1 MSGDGRLW
9 ARGYSGRSPSTL
21 SRRRGVGSQQRRTAA
36 FSPRRV
42 VADGQLILA
51 AGGLLAAGL
60 IASFVAAQL
69 RVPSLVLFV
78 GVGMLVGSE
87 GLGLIEFDSYR
98 LARTI
103 GVVSLALILFEGGLT
118 SGLLH
123 LRPVLGAAV
132 SLASVG
138 TVLTA
143 VIVGLGA
150 AALFGVSIEEGL
162 LLGAILSSTDGA
174 AIFALLR
181 GSTLSRKLA
190 RTLEG
195 ESGLNDPVA
204 VLLVLA
210 LIDLLSKPGYGA
222 ADVVVL
228 FARELGIGLLI
239 GAAVGAAAVY
249 VLRRARLAT
258 AGLYPVASLTVAA
271 LAYGGADTLHGSGFL
286 AVYLTGLMIGS
297 ATIPAERTIVSFH
310 QGLGW
315 VAQVA
320 MFLTLGL
327 LVFPDQL
334 SPVALKGTVLALLL
348 VFLARPVAVAIST
361 LPFAYSWRERV
372 ILGWAGLR
380 GAVPV
385 VLATFPV
392 IDHEPHSLQF
402 FNIVFFAVL
411 VSTVLQGS
419 TFETFARRLRL
430 TTNQPDLPRPLSESG
445 TIRRLGAEVLEHT
458 VGPEDAIANAHVRD
472 LGLPRDALVSVIVRR
487 DRAIPPRG
495 STQLRVG
502 DELHLLIS
510 EESAHLI
517 PELLKRWRAGPI
529 GRPPRPP
536 RRPTGRRP
544 IFSVWT
550 WNAARD
556 GDASRPR
563 LIAGQPVIEQ
573 LRVRR
578 DQPGGL
584 WVLADGRY
592 AITGNLAAVGSK
604 GDLAEWARRRMH
616 TTTAEEGVWLQDV
629 IGALATERT
638 QPASPHG

>member
-1 MSGDGRLW
+1 M
-9 ARGYSGRSPSTL
+9 
-21 SRRRGVGSQQRRTAA
+21 
-36 FSPRRV
+36 
-42 VADGQLILA
+42 ADGHLILI

-60 IASFVAAQL
+60 VASFVAVRL

-78 GVGMLVGSE
+78 GVGMLVGSD
-87 GLGLIEFDSYR
+87 GFGWIAFNDYR

-123 LRPVLGAAV
+123 LRPVLGGAAA
-132 SLASVG
+132 LASAG
-138 TVLTA
+138 TVMTA
-143 VIVGLGA
+143 VLVGLAA
-150 AALFGVSIEEGL
+150 AALFGYSANEGL

-204 VLLVLA
+204 VVLVLA
-210 LIDLLSKPGYGA
+210 FINVLTRSGYGLGDMLLLA
-222 ADVVVL
+222 
-228 FARELGIGLLI
+228 ARELAIGLAL
-239 GAAVGAAAVY
+239 GALVGTAATHI
-249 VLRRARLAT
+249 LQRTRLTT

-286 AVYLTGLMIGS
+286 AVYLAGLSLGS
-297 ATIPAERTIVSFH
+297 ATVPAERTIVSFH

-315 VAQVA
+315 VAQVT
-320 MFLTLGL
+320 MFLALGL

-334 SPVALKGTVLALLL
+334 GSVAVKGTVLALAL
-348 VFLARPVAVAIST
+348 VFVARPVAVAVST
-361 LPFAYSWRERV
+361 LPLAYTWRERA

-392 IDHEPHSLQF
+392 IDHVPHSRQF

-411 VSTVLQGS
+411 ASTVLQGS
-419 TFETFARRLRL
+419 TFEALARRLRL
-430 TTNQPDLPRPLSESG
+430 TTSEPALPRPLSESG
-445 TIRRLGAEVLEHT
+445 TIRRLGAEVLEYT
-458 VGPEDAIANAHVRD
+458 VAPEDAIVAAPVRD
-472 LGLPRDALVSVIVRR
+472 LGLPRDAVVSVIVRG

-495 STQLRVG
+495 STRLRSG

-510 EESAHLI
+510 EESSHLVRNLI
-517 PELLKRWRAGPI
+517 GRWRTGPI
-529 GRPPRPP
+529 GPPRRPPRPL
-536 RRPTGRRP
+536 TGRRP
-544 IFSVWT
+544 IFSVWS
-550 WNAARD
+550 WNEARD
-556 GDASRPR
+556 GDMGQPR
-563 LIAGQPVIEQ
+563 AVAGQAVVEQ
-573 LRVRR
+573 LRIRR
-578 DQPGGL
+578 DGPGGL

-592 AITGNLAAVGSK
+592 AVTGQVAAIGGR
-604 GDLAEWARRRMH
+604 GDLTDWARRRLES
-616 TTTAEEGVWLQDV
+616 AGADERAWLQNV
-629 IGALATERT
+629 IGALAVDRT
-638 QPASPHG
+638 DAPRAGASG